1 MVAHLLR
8 LKLTLLRNGLRR
20 SVWQVVGLV
29 ILSLYVLGALAAA
42 AAGLVALSLAGPDL
56 VRTVLVLAGSLLVL
70 GWWFVPLVAFGVDST
85 LDPSRFATFAIPR
98 RPLLTGLAVSG
109 LVGIPGAATTLLV
122 LGAALTWWRSPVAL
136 LVSVPLV
143 PVALATCVVGSRA
156 GTTLLAP
163 LMGRRR
169 YRELAAG
176 LMILPFM
183 LLGPILNA
191 VTTGIAAGRD
201 LLPGLAS
208 TAGWTPLGAVWA
220 APADAVAGRW
230 GMLALRV
237 VVAVATLA
245 VLVAVWDNALGRA
258 LVTPATTSSGGGG
271 ARTRGLGAFG
281 RFPATPLGAVAARS
295 LTYWRRDPRYA
306 KALVVIPLIPLVM
319 FFSSGGSGG
328 GMLLAAGPLV
338 ALVLG
343 WSISADVAYDGTA
356 FWTHLATPLD
366 GRADRA
372 GRVIAAAII
381 AVPTVIALV
390 VAAVALAGRWDLLPA
405 LLGASL
411 GLLLTA
417 YGGASVI
424 SARVVYP
431 VAKPEENPFTAQQ
444 GGSMAAVASQ
454 LLGWAIVL
462 GLSLPEL
469 VLGGVAAGIHST
481 LLGVVTLVVGI
492 GWGTVVAVLGIRVGG
507 RALDAGAPDL
517 LARMVAF
524 G

>member
-8 LKLTLLRNGLRR
+8 LKVTLLRNGLRR
-20 SVWQVVGLV
+20 SAWQVVGLV

-109 LVGIPGAATTLLV
+109 LVGIPGVATTLLV

-191 VTTGIAAGRD
+191 VTAGIAAEKD
-201 LLPGLAS
+201 LLPGIAA
-208 TAGWTPLGAVWA
+208 TAGWTPVGAVWA

-230 GMLALRV
+230 GTAALHV
-237 VVAVATLA
+237 VVSVATLA
-245 VLVAVWDNALGRA
+245 VLVVIWDNALGRA
-258 LVTPATTSSGGGG
+258 LVTPATSGSGGG

-281 RFPATPLGAVAARS
+281 GFPATPTGAVAARS
-295 LTYWRRDPRYA
+295 LTYWRRDPRYT
-306 KALVVIPLIPLVM
+306 KALVVVPLIPLVM

-328 GMLLAAGPLV
+328 GALLVAGPLV

-390 VAAVALAGRWDLLPA
+390 VVAVALAGRWDLLPA

-454 LLGWAIVL
+454 LLGWAVVL

-492 GWGTVVAVLGIRVGG
+492 GWGTSVAVLGIRAGG

>member
-1 MVAHLLR
+1 VVAHLLR
-8 LKLTLLRNGLRR
+8 LKLTLLRNGLKR

-29 ILSLYVLGALAAA
+29 VLSLYVLGGLAAA
-42 AAGLVALSLAGPDL
+42 TGGLVALSLAGPDL
-56 VRTVLVLAGSLLVL
+56 VRSVLVLSGSLLVL
-70 GWWFVPLVAFGVDST
+70 GWWFVPLVAFGVDAT
-85 LDPSRFATFAIPR
+85 LDPSRFVTFAIPR
-98 RPLLTGLAVSG
+98 RSLLTGLAVSG
-109 LVGIPGAATTLLV
+109 LIGIPGVATTLLV

-143 PVALATCVVGSRA
+143 PVALATCTVGLRA

-169 YRELAAG
+169 YREIAAAF
-176 LMILPFM
+176 MILPFM

-191 VTTGIAAGRD
+191 AMTGIAAGKTV
-201 LLPGLAS
+201 LPGLAA
-208 TAGWTPLGAVWA
+208 TAGWTPMGAVWA

-230 GMLALRV
+230 GTAAVRV

-245 VLVAVWDNALGRA
+245 VLVAIWNGALGRA
-258 LVTPATTSSGGGG
+258 LVTPTTAGSDRGG
-271 ARTRGLGAFG
+271 ARGRGLGAFG
-281 RFPATPLGAVAARS
+281 WFPGTPIGAVAARS

-306 KALVVIPLIPLVM
+306 KALFVVPLIPGVM
-319 FFSSGGSGG
+319 FFSGGGSRG
-328 GMLLAAGPLV
+328 GMLLAAAPLV

-356 FWTHLATPLD
+356 FWTHVSTPLE

-372 GRVIAAAII
+372 GRMIAAALIG
-381 AVPTVIALV
+381 VPVVLVLVTVSV
-390 VAAVALAGRWDLLPA
+390 GVAGRWDLLPA

-417 YGGASVI
+417 YGGASVV

-444 GGSMAAVASQ
+444 GGSMAAVVSQ
-454 LLGWAIVL
+454 LLGWGAVL

-469 VLGGVAAGIHST
+469 VLGGVAAGIHSV

-492 GWGTVVAVLGIRVGG
+492 GCGTVVAVLGIRVGG
-507 RALDAGAPDL
+507 RALDSGAPDL
-517 LARMVAF
+517 LERMVSF